1 MIQTNNSYAY
11 THALKMIGSINTA
24 FVSTKASWYVWDV
37 MIDISSYITGT
48 PLFQK
53 DSYNYFGI
61 DK

>member
-1 MIQTNNSYAY
+1 MLYANNSYSY

-24 FVSTKASWYVWDV
+24 FVSPKASWYVWDV
-37 MIDISSYITGT
+37 MIDFFSYITGT